1 MSIETSSEKFI
12 PGKEIIHEL
21 FGSGLIKTSKPVQTH
36 SLEVEFEDG
45 QIRNV
50 SATHVQTSSV
60 KGSKDKEEKPPL
72 KSFKK
77 SKQKRS
83 AKKK

>member
-1 MSIETSSEKFI
+1 VDIETYSGKFS

-21 FGSGLIKTSKPVQTH
+21 FGLGLIKTSKPIQTH
-36 SLEVEFEDG
+36 SLDIEFEDG
-45 QIRNV
+45 QLRNV
-50 SATHVQTSSV
+50 SATHVQPSSV

-72 KSFKK
+72 KSSKK